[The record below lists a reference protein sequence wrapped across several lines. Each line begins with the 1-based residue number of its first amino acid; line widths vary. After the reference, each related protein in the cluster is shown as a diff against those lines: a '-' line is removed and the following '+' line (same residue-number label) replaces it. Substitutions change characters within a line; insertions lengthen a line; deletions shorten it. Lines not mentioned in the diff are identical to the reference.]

1 MLKKDETIEV
11 KYRVKDTH
19 HHRIGV
25 RSKQHAQPSS
35 TAASLPSAMKVTTNP
50 TVSKNKKNTKTVQI
64 AVNDVPYILPT
75 KVKQVSRLAYTI
87 MCSAYYLHIP
97 RTCHRDKE

>member
-19 HHRIGV
+19 HRRIGV
-25 RSKQHAQPSS
+25 RPKQHAQPSS

-50 TVSKNKKNTKTVQI
+50 TAPKSKKSTKTVQI

-75 KVKQVSRLAYTI
+75 KVKQVSRLTYSIISYAY
-87 MCSAYYLHIP
+87 SHYP